1 MNLIGEHTDYNDGFV
16 FPMAIDRYAVVAFGE
31 NDRSKLRAHSLH
43 YKESAEL
50 PLQELIAPGGNFSI
64 TLGKPAAD

>member
-1 MNLIGEHTDYNDGFV
+1 
-16 FPMAIDRYAVVAFGE
+16 MAIDRYVVVAFGE

-50 PLQELIAPGGNFSI
+50 PLQELIAPGGTDS
-64 TLGKPAAD
+64 